1 MPFVGSTGVLNS
13 FDVRGGNRE
22 DLLDII
28 TNISPMDTILLS
40 GLQKTVASNI
50 IHEWLT
56 DILAAFGNPN
66 LGVADVQAFAEGSDA
81 NFATLTPRKRL
92 CNFTHILRRTF
103 DVSDT
108 QRDINTAGI
117 RDEYAYQGAKATKE
131 LARFI
136 EFALVHSTRQ
146 EQFVQGNSAVV
157 TPRRMDGILQF
168 ATPGSPTCGTTL
180 GLTTDEQGTRTVA
193 TGTSPSNC
201 LDECILNN
209 HLQEMWRKGAMF
221 NTALVPAAQKRAFS
235 GFVLNP
241 NSQVRY
247 TIPVNEKSVVQTVDY
262 FQSDFGTIVVKLHR
276 YQPDDTV
283 YVAEMNMLRIAVLRP
298 VLMVELAKLGSSSK
312 GMIEWEGTLE
322 CLAPNSTGFIDNLCT
337 TPPDCM

>member
-1 MPFVGSTGVLNS
+1 MPFVASTGVLNT

-40 GLQKTVASNI
+40 GLNKTVASNI

-56 DILAAFGNPN
+56 DLLASFGNPN
-66 LGVADVQAFAEGSDA
+66 VGLADVQAFAEGSDA
-81 NFATLTPRKRL
+81 NFTTLTPRKRL
-92 CNFTHILRRTF
+92 CNFTHIIRRTF

-108 QRDINTAGI
+108 QRDVNTAGI
-117 RDEYAYQGAKATKE
+117 RDEYAYQGAKASKE
-131 LARFI
+131 LARLI
-136 EFALVHSTRQ
+136 EFAIVHSTRQ
-146 EQFVQGNSAVV
+146 EQFTQGNSPVV

-180 GLTTDEQGTRTVA
+180 GLSSDEMGTTTTA
-193 TGTSPSNC
+193 TGASPANC
-201 LDECILNN
+201 LDECLLNN

-221 NTALVPAAQKRAFS
+221 NTALVNADQKRAFD

-247 TIPVNEKSVVQTVDY
+247 NIPVNEKTIVQTVDY
-262 FQSDFGTIVVKLHR
+262 FQSSFGTLVVKLHR

-283 YVAEMNMLRIAVLRP
+283 YIAEMNMLRLAILRP

-322 CLAPNSTGFIDNLCT
+322 CLAPNSTGQIVGLCE
-337 TPPDCM
+337 TPPDCR